1 MSKSFEIRDPV
12 HGFVALNEWEWD
24 IINHPAFQRL
34 RRIRQLSMT
43 DMVYPGAMHTRF
55 EHSLGV
61 MLVATRMF
69 DSLVEREREFLKGD
83 TLGFTDEGLRRDR
96 VIVRLAALLHDCG
109 HAPFSHAAED
119 LMPENPQTK
128 RPFKHEHFSS
138 AIIRTLFKDVIEG
151 HKENQNLEIKA
162 DSVAQ
167 LIDED
172 KSLSLGRRALWKH
185 LISSQLD
192 ADRSD
197 YLLRD
202 SHHAGVAYGHYD
214 LDRLIA
220 TLRIGISDDSGTP
233 LITIDKSGL
242 HVAEALIIAR
252 YMMFTQVYFQK
263 TRRIYD
269 IHLREAVKNIFSDD
283 KFPAPVS
290 SENLNAYLEWDDWRI
305 MGCLKNGKGDDAGR
319 KILERDH
326 DRMVWATEENPAPD
340 DIQKFE
346 AAKNRLLDEGITA
359 TVDCAKADWYK
370 HENEI
375 RIRINDQAKKTV
387 DLSSRSNAVK
397 GLMKCEQWRLY
408 VPSREREKASRTLN
422 LQHV

>member
-1 MSKSFEIRDPV
+1 MAKLYEIRDPV
-12 HGFVALNEWEWD
+12 HGFVTLTAWERD
-24 IINHPAFQRL
+24 IVNHSAFQRL

-61 MLVATRMF
+61 MHVATRMF
-69 DSLVEREREFLKGD
+69 DSLVEREREFLTGES
-83 TLGFTDEGLRRDR
+83 LGFTDEGLRRDR

-128 RPFKHEHFSS
+128 KPFKHEHFSS
-138 AIIRTLFKDVIEG
+138 AIIRVLLKDVIES
-151 HKENQNLEIKA
+151 HPENQNLEIKA

-172 KSLSLGRRALWKH
+172 RALLGRRTLWKH

-202 SHHAGVAYGHYD
+202 SLHAGVAYGHYD

-220 TLRIGISDDSGTP
+220 TLRVGISEDSGTP
-233 LITIDKSGL
+233 LVTIDKSGL

-269 IHLREAVKNIFSDD
+269 IHLREAVKNIFGAEQFRPPTSRG
-283 KFPAPVS
+283 
-290 SENLNAYLEWDDWRI
+290 NLEAYLEWDDWRV
-305 MGCLKNGKGDDAGR
+305 MGCLKSGQGGEAGR

-326 DRMVWATEENPAPD
+326 DRKIWETSENPVPD
-340 DIQKFE
+340 DIQKF
-346 AAKNRLLDEGITA
+346 KDIQIRLKDRGIAT
-359 TVDCAKADWYK
+359 TVDCANAEWYK
-370 HENEI
+370 NANEI
-375 RIRINDQAKKTV
+375 RILTEEGAKKTE

-408 VPSREREKASRTLN
+408 VSSKNRKEADSILMSTKA
-422 LQHV
+422 